1 VRLPLRRRPREL
13 MLHIEKIEEAIEVET
28 AEVAVAKEVDFKV
41 EEAEDPKQ
49 VIKIVH
55 MENVNHNTKRNKR
68 MLKKVKRLRQPIK
81 SQLMRR
87 MKRRVII
94 IETMKLMKIL
104 TITSIIMLLDP
115 NTLEL
120 MLLLRLKSLVSLPRK
135 RERSNQIKVNST
147 RK

>member
-1 VRLPLRRRPREL
+1 MRLLLRRRPRDPKFN
-13 MLHIEKIEEAIEVET
+13 IEKIEEAIEVET
-28 AEVAVAKEVDFKV
+28 AEVAVVKEVAFKV
-41 EEAEDPKQ
+41 EEAEDHKLL
-49 VIKIVH
+49 IKIAH

-68 MLKKVKRLRQPIK
+68 MLKKVKRQRQLNK

-87 MKRRVII
+87 MKRRVI

-104 TITSIIMLLDP
+104 TITSIIMELDP

-120 MLLLRLKSLVSLPRK
+120 MLMLRLKYLVSHPRK
-135 RERSNQIKVNST
+135 RERNNQIKVNSI

>member
-1 VRLPLRRRPREL
+1 
-13 MLHIEKIEEAIEVET
+13 MET

-120 MLLLRLKSLVSLPRK
+120 MLLLRLKSLVSHPRK

>member
-1 VRLPLRRRPREL
+1 

-41 EEAEDPKQ
+41 EEGEDPKQ